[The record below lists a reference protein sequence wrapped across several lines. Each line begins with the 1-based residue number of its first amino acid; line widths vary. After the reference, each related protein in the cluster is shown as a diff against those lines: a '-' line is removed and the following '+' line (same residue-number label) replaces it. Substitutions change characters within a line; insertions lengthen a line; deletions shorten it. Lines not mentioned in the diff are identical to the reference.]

1 MVISLATMFLAA
13 VTLFGGWVALTPLVV
28 DISLL
33 ALALS
38 GAHAVVNLAG
48 GS

>member
-1 MVISLATMFLAA
+1 MVISLATMFLGA
-13 VTLFGGWVALTPLVV
+13 VILFGGLVALTPLLV
-28 DISLL
+28 DVTLL